1 MTRSLLLVAT
11 ALLVLSAG
19 TTALSSG
26 AFTATSANSVSSFS
40 ADANFPSACTAGS
53 VSAVADSDA
62 TIRSTGAAPS
72 GNAVTLTVGTST
84 TGGTDALFRALV
96 HFPMPTIPSGCS
108 LDSATLRMTNS
119 SAVTGRTIDVHEA
132 TGSWTESTVW
142 PGPSFG
148 GALAGVAAAN
158 GTLSW
163 TVTTAAAAIYAG
175 ATNNGF
181 LIKDR
186 TDPTITQNGNRT
198 QTFASSESGDAAQR
212 PVLVVS
218 YE

>member
-1 MTRSLLLVAT
+1 MRSLLLAAA
-11 ALLVLSAG
+11 ALLLLAAG
-19 TTALSSG
+19 STALSNG
-26 AFTATSANSVSSFS
+26 AFTATSANTGSSFT
-40 ADANFPSACTAGS
+40 ADASFPSACTAGS
-53 VSAVADSDA
+53 VSAVADSDT
-62 TIRSTGAAPS
+62 TIRSSGAAPS
-72 GNAVTLTVGTST
+72 GNATTLTVGTST
-84 TGGTDALFRALV
+84 GGTDTLFRALV
-96 HFPMPTIPSGCS
+96 HFPMPAIPSGCS
-108 LDSATLRMTNS
+108 LDSATLRMTSS
-119 SAVTGRTIDVHEA
+119 SAVTGRTIDVHQA

-163 TVTTAAAAIYAG
+163 SVTTAAAAIYAG

-181 LIKDR
+181 LFNDR

-198 QTFASSESGDAAQR
+198 QTFASSEAADATQR

-218 YE
+218 YQ